1 MAPIGLQY
9 LYSLASDPS
18 IAADE
23 AIATDPSHVGGE
35 KEPGINCLHVTIIP

>member
-1 MAPIGLQY
+1 MTPIGLQY
-9 LYSLASDPS
+9 LYRLASDPL

-35 KEPGINCLHVTIIP
+35 IQPGIKCLHVH